1 MSQRKPFKTGKFHCF
16 PRLQVSK
23 SSCKPVCHSLPSPAA
38 YRQQQ
43 HRPAPTGRLMQPME
57 QLHAQV
63 LEFIAKNQTSNHPNQ
78 MLASSGKPSKQVTGQ
93 VLDNSKQLSKL
104 QHDGHTESS
113 RGCVLVME
121 PAWGKGAGSLRRA
134 ELHRITVQ
142 LFQ

>member
-1 MSQRKPFKTGKFHCF
+1 
-16 PRLQVSK
+16 
-23 SSCKPVCHSLPSPAA
+23 
-38 YRQQQ
+38 
-43 HRPAPTGRLMQPME
+43 MQPME

-78 MLASSGKPSKQVTGQ
+78 TLASSGKPSKQVTGQ
-93 VLDNSKQLSKL
+93 VLDKSKQLSKL